1 MQPVVGRSIPDTGFF
16 AKYGVEIQ
24 DKDDIGWEPL
34 VDHLAYP
41 AAGTNVLGFFANGA
55 NQGVT
60 SALNAGAGP
69 KTFADTNLESN
80 NGLPVPERA
89 LIVGISIEIYPGLLP
104 GLGAAAAALSG
115 RFWNDVWQISRS
127 GYLNWNI
134 GQKRISL
141 QAPLMK
147 YGSAA
152 CLGGAAAI
160 TGTPAA
166 VTVDQVDYAYIA
178 SPIYGIVPVAIP
190 SSQNFPLTLNWPA
203 LVPTPSTAIAR
214 VGVTLHGYRIR
225 KPQ

>member
-1 MQPVVGRSIPDTGFF
+1 MEPVVGRSIPDTGFF
-16 AKYGVEIQ
+16 QKYGVNIE
-24 DKDDIGWEPL
+24 DKDDIGWEPI

-41 AAGTNVLGFFANGA
+41 AAGTNVLGFFANGV

-60 SALNAGAGP
+60 SALNAVGT
-69 KTFADTNLESN
+69 KTFADSNLESN

-89 LIVGISIEIYPGLLP
+89 LIVGISIEVYPGLLP
-104 GLGAAAAALSG
+104 GLGAAAAALTG
-115 RFWNDVWQISRS
+115 RFWNDVWQIARS

-152 CLGGAAAI
+152 CLNGNS
-160 TGTPAA
+160 A
-166 VTVDQVDYAYIA
+166 VTHGAVADLVDQIDYAYIGSA
-178 SPIYGIVPVAIP
+178 IYGIVPVAIP

-214 VGVTLHGYRIR
+214 IGVTLHGYRIR